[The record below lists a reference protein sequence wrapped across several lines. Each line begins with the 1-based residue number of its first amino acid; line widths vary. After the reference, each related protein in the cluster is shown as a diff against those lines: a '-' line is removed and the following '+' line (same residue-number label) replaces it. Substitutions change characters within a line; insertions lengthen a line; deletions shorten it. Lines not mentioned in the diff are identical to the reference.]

1 MLFLHLAALFFHF
14 PKAFLVTPTF
24 TPTVAAAAGMSF
36 YIFLNFTK
44 VAMHM
49 CWAEKEKPD
58 AAGKKFHIN
67 AVSCSA
73 YVCVAKAFQVAVIA

>member
-14 PKAFLVTPTF
+14 PKAFLSFFLF
-24 TPTVAAAAGMSF
+24 TPTAGMSF

-44 VAMHM
+44 VSMHM
-49 CWAEKEKPD
+49 SWALKEKAN

-67 AVSCSA
+67 AVSCSPA
-73 YVCVAKAFQVAVIA
+73 L